1 LALKVGWIWKGGRI
15 PVPFSRPYVN
25 VKPEVIGVIEIVERA
40 LFFVQAKDSL
50 FKITP
55 SVRI

>member
-1 LALKVGWIWKGGRI
+1 VGWIWKGGRI
-15 PVPFSRPYVN
+15 PAPFSRPYVN